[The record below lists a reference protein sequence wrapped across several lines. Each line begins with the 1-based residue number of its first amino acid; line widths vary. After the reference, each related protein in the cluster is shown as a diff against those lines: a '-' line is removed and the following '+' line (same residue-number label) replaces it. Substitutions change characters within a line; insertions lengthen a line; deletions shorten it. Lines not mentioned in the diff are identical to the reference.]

1 MDYRKKIIGE
11 ANIAKAYLVVA
22 FVFVHATVFAQNI
35 TNKGKD
41 FWVGYGHHQFMEPG
55 QTNAQEMIL
64 YFSAEQPANV
74 VVTVQGRTAV
84 QTLNY
89 AVPAN
94 TVISSAVMPKAG
106 PNDCRLYDVPPTFGG
121 NGGEGLFGMSIHI
134 ESDVPIVA
142 YAHIFGSVSSG
153 ATMLMPVESWGY
165 SYMSINSQQIDAGG
179 PGFSWVYAIAQH
191 NNTVIQVT
199 PSVTTRLG
207 KPAGVPFNITLQRGQ
222 IYQFIGQSDAG
233 GNGNQ
238 FTGSTVKSIANAA
251 GDCYPIAVFSGSS
264 RTKGEQVP
272 CGPSSGRDNDMQQ
285 CFPTQAWGK
294 RYLTAPFSTA
304 SGPSTAVILNASTFQ
319 TSVYKVAVKDPTT
332 VVRRNGIILTGLIN
346 NSYYQFSSNTADYIE
361 SDKPIMIAQFMS
373 GAAGCNSGTWGDPE
387 MVFLS
392 PIEQAIKKVGFYRN
406 TRQSIYANYVTV
418 IIRTAGVASLRIDGS
433 ATFNHTYAHPNLPGY
448 SIVVKGWQAAQAQC
462 QMFSDSAFTAIT
474 YGLGS
479 AESYAYNA
487 GTYLNNLNAISHTQ
501 NTPDPTV
508 PQHPYTC
515 VGTPIKLSVLMAY
528 QPTRLDWLLSQ
539 LGANITPNTDII
551 DNAPVSSGTV
561 VVNGITYYKYT
572 LPGTYV
578 FNAADTFDLPVNGYH
593 PSIENC
599 YNRENLA
606 ISFIVKPKPIA
617 DFTFS
622 HTGCTLDPVTFSGV
636 ANTSNG
642 YTIRDFNWTFPGP
655 ATATGQNVIRLLPP
669 GTHTINLAVV
679 SNDGCSSDTLKQITV
694 YDKPPGD
701 FMLTPNNLCV
711 GNAITLTDT
720 SSAAIAVNEWYWD
733 FGNGVTQTV
742 TTGPSVNY
750 TYPTHGTYTIK
761 HVARSSA
768 SCVSDTVSRVVTVYA
783 RPTVSFTNDAAGCL
797 APVGLVQFTG
807 TATAADGQAITA
819 YAWDFGDPNATP
831 PGNPNTSTAQNPT
844 HNYQQGTYT
853 INFSAT
859 TANGCTENTSQT
871 VTFNLKPA
879 LTYPLLNAVCENAA
893 PLSIAIA
900 TVTNGVTGTGIYQ
913 GPGTNA
919 AGMFNP
925 ATAGFGTH
933 TIWYKFTS
941 GAGCIDSVSQTILV
955 HARPRTN
962 FTIPAGGC
970 LAANGQVQFTNTSTI
985 PDAQTMTWLW
995 NFGDPN
1001 ATPPGNPNTSTAQN
1015 PSHNYL
1021 EGTYTINLQATS
1033 SNGCVKDTNIT
1044 TSFAVTPL
1052 LTYAALPAI
1061 CENAAPVSVATANVT
1076 NGVTGTGVYSGPG
1089 TDAAGMFNPATA
1101 GYGTHTIT
1109 YTFTSTG
1116 GCVQSTTQNIQV
1128 HARPRTNFTLPA
1140 AGCLPVTG
1148 QVQFTNTSTI
1158 PDAQTMTWLWN
1169 FNDPNAGGGNPN
1181 TSTGQNP
1188 THNYGEGTY
1197 TINLQATSSNGCVK
1211 DTNITATFAVTPAL
1225 AFPPLTNV
1233 CQNPGAAPS
1242 SVATA
1247 TATNGVTGTGVYSG
1261 PGVNAAGLFDP
1272 NIAGPG
1278 VHTITYTFTT
1288 AGGCTGTINNTIEV
1302 YPRPTASFT
1311 ASGNNGACLGQTVT
1325 LTNTSTV
1332 PSGTIT
1338 TWNWN
1343 LGDGNTPSYNN
1354 GNPFA
1359 VNYATANTYNVQL
1372 VTVSDRGCF
1381 SVPVTQTVRIS
1392 PLPVADFTVPT
1403 GICMPGGNA
1412 TFNNLSS
1419 VSDNSALSYVWN
1431 FGDGNTSANTNPSHV
1446 YAASGNYNVTLVSTS
1461 AFGCV
1466 HQVTKVMNSF
1476 FDKPLAAFSVSPQE
1490 LCQGADNV
1498 FSDGSSAPNSTVQS
1512 WAWNFADGTNSTVAS
1527 PTKRFNTPGV
1537 YNVSLVVTN
1546 EVGCVSNPFVLPV
1559 TVHLQPVIDA
1569 GQSYVLPQGTV
1580 LQLNATANSSTLTF
1594 NWSPGFGL
1602 SSTSV
1607 LNPTLTA
1614 LQDQTYTLTA
1624 TGAFGCTARDQMTV
1638 KILKLVKVPN
1648 VFSPNGDNIHD
1659 QWLIPNLGDYPG
1671 CTVEVFNRF
1680 GQQVY
1685 HSAGYGT
1692 PWNGTYNGKELP
1704 AGTYY
1709 YIIQLQNGFKPL
1721 SGSVT
1726 IIR

>member
-1 MDYRKKIIGE
+1 MKRKTQILFFTASLLLTGWLE
-11 ANIAKAYLVVA
+11 GYC
-22 FVFVHATVFAQNI
+22 QNI
-35 TNKGKD
+35 TNKGRD

-742 TTGPSVNY
+742 TTGPSVTY

-797 APVGLVQFTG
+797 APAGLVQFTG
-807 TATAADGQAITA
+807 TATAADGQTITA

-831 PGNPNTSTAQNPT
+831 PGNPNTSTTQNPT

-859 TANGCTENTSQT
+859 TVNGCTENTSQT

-1116 GCVQSTTQNIQV
+1116 GCVQSTTQNILV

-1181 TSTGQNP
+1181 TSTAQNP

-1211 DTNITATFAVTPAL
+1211 DTNITTTFAVTPAL
-1225 AFPPLTNV
+1225 TFPPLTNV

-1247 TATNGVTGTGVYSG
+1247 TTTNGVTGTGVYSG

-1343 LGDGNTPSYNN
+1343 LGDGNTPTYNN

-1359 VNYATANTYNVQL
+1359 VNYTAANTYTVQL

-1381 SVPVTQTVRIS
+1381 SIPVSQTIRIS

-1476 FDKPLAAFSVSPQE
+1476 FDKPLAAFTVSPQE
-1490 LCQGADNV
+1490 LCQGADNI

-1512 WAWNFADGTNSTVAS
+1512 WAWNFADGTNSTTAS

-1546 EVGCVSNPFVLPV
+1546 AVGCVSTPFVLPV

-1607 LNPTLTA
+1607 LTPTLTA

-1638 KILKLVKVPN
+1638 KILKPVKVPN